1 MVSFEILSKC
11 LINGNSDSLRIRTEA
26 VSIATRVRIF
36 LHRAWLFIRARG
48 AVAVVKPRRSR
59 WVYLNNCVKEAIKG
73 TKSPP
78 SGGGVWARKLKD
90 PWHIKR

>member
-26 VSIATRVRIF
+26 VSVATRVRIF
-36 LHRAWLFIRARG
+36 LHRAMALYASTAGLLRSLSRG
-48 AVAVVKPRRSR
+48 EVAGEN
-59 WVYLNNCVKEAIKG
+59 LNNCVKETIKE
-73 TKSPP
+73 TKLSTEE
-78 SGGGVWARKLKD
+78 VWARKLKD